1 MLETLMHD
9 EEAGEYEKYLEG
21 QLDIQKDVN

>member
-21 QLDIQKDVN
+21 QLDI